1 MRQFVLLGS
10 LVFAVALPLSAGRFA
25 APAAPSQQSGSGNSG
40 AAKAPDQKSGDSS
53 AFSEEVAKRLLD
65 QLRAGLVGHSQ
76 RQALA
81 AFDRQRMARYARFAD
96 QLQALM
102 ESYEAFRVHY
112 RILQSADQGA
122 RAVVLVEWQME
133 ETPRG
138 GAAPPQ
144 RKDGQ
149 LRLVLERGAGGWK
162 IVDLDPRELFS

>member
-1 MRQFVLLGS
+1 MRQLVLLTC
-10 LVFAVALPLSAGRFA
+10 VVVAVALPVS
-25 APAAPSQQSGSGNSG
+25 AAPSSQPAGSGNFHH
-40 AAKAPDQKSGDSS
+40 AKAPDQKSGDSS

-81 AFDRQRMARYARFAD
+81 AFDRQRMVRYARFAD

-112 RILQSADQGA
+112 RILQSADQGT
-122 RAVVLVEWQME
+122 RAMVLVEWQME

-149 LRLVLERGAGGWK
+149 LRLVLEHGAGGWK
-162 IVDLDPRELFS
+162 IVDLDPREIFS